1 MIFQGCFHFC
11 LKSWVNGPGP
21 LEALL
26 QFSKGNEFTLK
37 IVGTLGTGLLEGPE
51 TTNKSYGPLSD
62 IDFIVQLNKVLN
74 LPF

>member
-1 MIFQGCFHFC
+1 M
-11 LKSWVNGPGP
+11 
-21 LEALL
+21 EALL